1 MILLFCIYVAS
12 VHLLPRHDGE
22 PALYIA
28 PIPTEKLRCVPL
40 LRIAY
45 SKERHA
51 SPVNMKIPSRGY
63 SGGYFKRVDILFMLL
78 SCIKVSFCRQ
88 RYGKKRRMK
97 N

>member
-63 SGGYFKRVDILFMLL
+63 SGGISRGLIFCLCFYFALKYHFA
-78 SCIKVSFCRQ
+78 
-88 RYGKKRRMK
+88 GKGTEKK
-97 N
+97 EE